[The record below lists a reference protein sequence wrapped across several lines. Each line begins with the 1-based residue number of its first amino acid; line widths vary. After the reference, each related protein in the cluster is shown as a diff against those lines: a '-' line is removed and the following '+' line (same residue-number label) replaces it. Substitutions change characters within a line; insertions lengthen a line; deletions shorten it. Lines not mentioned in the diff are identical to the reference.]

1 MSDLTQ
7 APSPSPLRSAKRW
20 SLLLLV
26 FIGLIAV
33 LAGLKYQQ
41 VQKAISF
48 AASFPERSASVTAV
62 TAEVGSWTQVYQTI
76 GELRATR
83 YVALRNEVEG
93 RITAVGFVGG
103 DKVNPGQVLLSL
115 DAREETAQLEATR
128 AQLKLAELRLQR
140 IIELHADKMASP
152 EDLDSATADKAVLKA
167 NVSALVARI
176 DKKRLV
182 APFTSITNLHTLEVG
197 QYLSANTMITGLTGN
212 GKGLWLD
219 FDMPQDKADIGIG
232 TLVSVSGAGINDDL
246 VARVISAE
254 PAINKAS
261 RTRGYRALLDDA
273 EKTLSPGSVVD
284 VAVET
289 GVLDGV
295 FRMPATAVRR
305 SNFGAFVY
313 LLEAAEVDAA
323 APYRAVRQEV
333 TVLRAE
339 GPQVIITE
347 GLKAGDLVAALGA
360 FKLQQDLLV
369 HVVERRASA
378 NALDAP

>member
-41 VQKAISF
+41 VQKAIAF